1 MYDDVFTMGYIT
13 SDDMFYESVKFWLDF
28 LIDCANNNS
37 DFTLLTNEGIQVTLG
52 YLKNDDGN
60 PSLKMFVEN
69 KGFLTQTEKTTL
81 ITKINTLYDLVDGM

>member
-1 MYDDVFTMGYIT
+1 
-13 SDDMFYESVKFWLDF
+13 MFYESVKFGLDF
-28 LIDCANNNS
+28 LIDGANNDN
-37 DFTLLTNEGIQVTLG
+37 DFTLLYDESIQVTLG

-81 ITKINTLYDLVDGM
+81 TTKINTLYDLVDGM